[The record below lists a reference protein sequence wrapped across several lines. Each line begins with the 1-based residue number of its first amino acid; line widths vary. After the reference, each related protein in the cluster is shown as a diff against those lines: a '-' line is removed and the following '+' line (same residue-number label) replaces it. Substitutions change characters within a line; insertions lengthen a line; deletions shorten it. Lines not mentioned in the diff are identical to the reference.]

1 MGGVDIYKTWKVND
15 QYVIPQNVLPPINS
29 SYDDFKFFPFDSRRA
44 NVIRSAYFT
53 SNRRGGA
60 GGDDLYVFRHE
71 REGPDIPVD
80 IEEEEEY
87 VSILEIRTVTRKDFS
102 GSGEIVRFPLEDVE
116 VRMEGTLDTLMQTN
130 MNGEVRIDNFS
141 SQPLSVSFMK
151 EGYFSYKENISKSK
165 LRTPDTVGQQIIYR
179 YSRLMDPIIKDVEIV
194 LENIYYDYDRWNIRP
209 DARPILDILSTLLQV

>member
-1 MGGVDIYKTWKVND
+1 
-15 QYVIPQNVLPPINS
+15 
-29 SYDDFKFFPFDSRRA
+29 
-44 NVIRSAYFT
+44 
-53 SNRRGGA
+53 
-60 GGDDLYVFRHE
+60 
-71 REGPDIPVD
+71 
-80 IEEEEEY
+80 
-87 VSILEIRTVTRKDFS
+87 
-102 GSGEIVRFPLEDVE
+102 
-116 VRMEGTLDTLMQTN
+116 MEGTLDTLMQTN

-209 DARPILDILSTLLQV
+209 DARPILDSLATLLQDNPHIVKIEMTSHTDRSEERRVEEEIGPW